1 MTEAFNPAELK
12 RRDSERLRRYR
23 ELLDFYHGLQ
33 RLSQK
38 SSNQYENSIIRGNKL
53 QGGLDVIS
61 GAKSSKDMVVTSD
74 IR

>member
-1 MTEAFNPAELK
+1 MTEEFNPAELK

>member
-53 QGGLDVIS
+53 QGRLRCHFGS
-61 GAKSSKDMVVTSD
+61 
-74 IR
+74 